1 MSCDLMQMQI
11 IQTLGN
17 RSKFGAK
24 ESFMMAMIEH
34 LESLQ
39 CGNQL
44 DKFLS
49 DILTLTSDTLIREDV
64 PYGGF
69 DSSLPDECL
78 STIRSFFC
86 RSAT

>member
-1 MSCDLMQMQI
+1 MQI

-17 RSKFGAK
+17 RGKFGAK
-24 ESFMMAMIEH
+24 EAFMMVMIEH

-39 CGNQL
+39 CGSQL
-44 DKFLS
+44 DSFLC
-49 DILTLTSDTLIREDV
+49 DILTLTSDALMREDV
-64 PYGGF
+64 PHGGF

-86 RSAT
+86 RSATGIDCAI